1 MLSDVAVFVCS
12 VLGSVSVLG
21 AAPALRKPHLRR
33 LAIRQALGTRV
44 ESAAAAVAVAL
55 AVALVVTAFVTADSI
70 RSSLADLERQR
81 IGPVDVS
88 ISLGGIGA
96 RDGAKR
102 LAEAA
107 TRDSGAAALVVR
119 SLQVSAFYPVDGTRG
134 GSDVEVKPD
143 VEVKAEP
150 LTLAFD
156 LDYREAA
163 TFGRWYNTGLPDS
176 GPRPG
181 SVFVSTDLARWLG
194 VSEGTTIGLAIGG
207 RERPYVVERVLPRVG
222 LAGYGHEI
230 ERPAFNV
237 FLPTG
242 DLEEMPG
249 RVDVLLNAWPLPTGN
264 AEEARRAAEAVI
276 RPIVPVLER
285 LGQEGTTVFVSPR
298 RADLLAAA
306 DRIGKRQLS
315 ALLQLSAFAVAGAL
329 ALLVTVTYLALSA
342 RRRLVG
348 VLRAMGARRGVMV
361 SVSCTVSLIPAVFG
375 VVVGTGLGVALGS
388 VATRFVA
395 QGTGRILGGIDVSL
409 SIPWAAVVAAGSGAF
424 AVTIGSAACYA
435 LVQLTS
441 YPSELISGRERPLAI
456 PSVILVSVGITML
469 VFGAA
474 AAAVD
479 LRTNQPTYSYLG
491 YPISAGGLA
500 LMSLAT
506 RLRRTIPALWG
517 LFTVAWIVYIDRAKW
532 QLFSSFAYEGL
543 AFFVAAA
550 LISGSIAALAG
561 STGIVEGFLRRTFD
575 MAGARVIA
583 LRAALR
589 SMSDRRTALWLVA
602 QTTAAVVAVLAMVAG
617 YFALESA
624 DTATLTRRLLGNWD
638 AVVIFRELP
647 RGASNAEEKV
657 REAAEWVRGAAT
669 ISSAVSTFRVIA
681 GGRAQTNI
689 YGVPQNVATG
699 SEVAMASEEGGL
711 LPLVGRN
718 RQFDSDGKA
727 WRALFER
734 SPNGRPWAIMSR
746 GAVDLGNVS
755 PASAQLVDIEAG
767 VLLDLAGVAYT
778 NSLLPGIYVSQ
789 QTFDELMAKRP
800 GSGNTRPVVLV
811 QAKERLADPKSAT
824 ARLQGALLEDG
835 ARVVFAEEEANR
847 QLGTRRAVSA
857 SLRVL
862 LYLGVV
868 VALLAQAAM
877 VARAVRIR
885 LRSLAVL
892 KALGATRWMLFRS
905 VMIEGA
911 TTAIL
916 GATAGAV
923 VGSVIAVRIYAT
935 GGGTPNAAVYYSAIS
950 TIAGVVVASLVAS
963 LVPALQA
970 ARAHPASLLRLPEE

>member
-1 MLSDVAVFVCS
+1 MLIDVAVFVCS
-12 VLGSVSVLG
+12 LLGSIALLG
-21 AAPALRKPHLRR
+21 AVPALLEPHFRR
-33 LAIRQALGTRV
+33 LAIRQAVGTRL
-44 ESAAAAVAVAL
+44 ESAAAAVAVTL

-70 RSSLADLERQR
+70 RRSLADLERQR

-88 ISLGGIGA
+88 IGLRGVGAKEGA
-96 RDGAKR
+96 RR

-107 TRDSGAAALVVR
+107 TRDSGAGALVVR
-119 SLQVSAFYPVDGTRG
+119 SLEVSAFYPFEKTREG
-134 GSDVEVKPD
+134 ADL
-143 VEVKAEP
+143 EVKAEP

-156 LDYREAA
+156 LDYRAA
-163 TFGRWYNTGLPDS
+163 AAFGRGYDTGLPDS

-181 SVFVSTDLARWLG
+181 SVFVSRDLARWLG
-194 VSEGTTIGLAIGG
+194 VSEGETIGLAAAG

-230 ERPAFNV
+230 ERPVFNV

-242 DLEEMPG
+242 DLEAMPA
-249 RVDVLLNAWPLPTGN
+249 RVDVLLNAWPLGTGG
-264 AEEARRAAEAVI
+264 ADDARRAAESVV
-276 RPIVPVLER
+276 RPLVPLLER
-285 LGQEGTTVFVSPR
+285 LGQEGTPAFVNLR
-298 RADLLAAA
+298 RADLLASA
-306 DRIGKRQLS
+306 DRIGRRQLT
-315 ALLQLSAFAVAGAL
+315 ALLQLSAFAVAGAF
-329 ALLVTVTYLALSA
+329 ALLITVTYLALSA

-348 VLRAMGARRGVMV
+348 VLRALGARRGAMV
-361 SVSCTVSLIPAVFG
+361 SVGCAVSLIPALFG
-375 VVVGTGLGVALGS
+375 VVAGTGLGVALGS

-395 QGTGRILGGIDVSL
+395 EGTGRILGGIDVSL
-409 SIPWAAVVAAGSGAF
+409 SIPLGAVVAAGSGAL

-441 YPSELISGRERPLAI
+441 YPSELITGRERPLAV
-456 PSVILVSVGITML
+456 PSVVLVSVGITML
-469 VFGAA
+469 IFGAA

-506 RLRRTIPALWG
+506 RWRRTIPALWG
-517 LFTVAWIVYIDRAKW
+517 LSTVAWIVYIDRTKW

-550 LISGSIAALAG
+550 LISGSIAVLAG
-561 STGIVEGFLRRTFD
+561 SAGIVEGALRWVFER
-575 MAGARVIA
+575 AGAGVVA

-589 SMSDRRTALWLVA
+589 SMSDRRTALWLVS
-602 QTTAAVVAVLAMVAG
+602 QTTAAVVAVLAMVGG
-617 YFALESA
+617 YFALEAA
-624 DTATLTRRLLGNWD
+624 DTATLTRRLLGGWD
-638 AVVIFRELP
+638 AVVAFKNP
-647 RGASNAEEKV
+647 PGASSDPADKV
-657 REAAEWVRGAAT
+657 RGAAEWVD
-669 ISSAVSTFRVIA
+669 SSASISTTISTFRVIA

-689 YGVPQNVATG
+689 YGIPREVATG
-699 SEVAMASEEGGL
+699 SKAEGSRAAESEDGGW
-711 LPLVGRN
+711 LPLAGRN
-718 RQFDSDGKA
+718 RRFHSDGEA

-734 SPNGRPWAIMSR
+734 SPDGRPWAIMSR

-755 PASAQLVDIEAG
+755 PASAQLVDTEAG

-789 QTFDELMAKRP
+789 ETFDELLAKRP
-800 GSGNTRPVVLV
+800 GQSDPRPIVLLRV
-811 QAKERLADPKSAT
+811 RETLADPDSAS

-835 ARVVFAEEEANR
+835 ARVVFAEQEANR
-847 QLGTRRAVSA
+847 QLGTRRAVST

-916 GATAGAV
+916 GASTGAV
-923 VGSVIAVRIYAT
+923 VGSIIAVRIYAT

-950 TIAGVVVASLVAS
+950 TIVGVVVASLVAS